1 MIIVY
6 NDSQRAYV
14 HEIKEG
20 EGKIKVYRLNPKS
33 KLSIPDE
40 VAKIWLKSKEI
51 MEVVKDD
58 KDAKIAELEA
68 KLAAKE
74 QKPAKKTTKKKK

>member
-1 MIIVY
+1 MITVY
-6 NDSQRAYV
+6 NNSQRAYV
-14 HEIKEG
+14 HEIKDG
-20 EGKIKVYRLNPKS
+20 EKIKVYRLNPHT
-33 KLSIPDE
+33 KLSVPDE

-51 MEVVKDD
+51 MEAVNED

-74 QKPAKKTTKKKK
+74 EKPAKKTTSKKKK

>member
-1 MIIVY
+1 MITVY
-6 NDSQRAYV
+6 NNSQRAYV

-20 EGKIKVYRLNPKS
+20 EKIKVYRLNPHT
-33 KLSIPDE
+33 KLAVPDE
-40 VAKIWLKSKEI
+40 VAKIWLKSEEI
-51 MEVVKDD
+51 MEAVNED

-74 QKPAKKTTKKKK
+74 KAAKKTTKKKK